1 MEFRRVTFRSVK
13 AYTQEQLD
21 DKLSGYRIRYLVAE
35 DLVSQFMQRGMFVLQ
50 PNVSD
55 PIKGSDLAGTIA
67 RHPIYDHLRHSRES
81 GNPEQASADPT
92 LDSRSRGTDKA

>member
-1 MEFRRVTFRSVK
+1 
-13 AYTQEQLD
+13 
-21 DKLSGYRIRYLVAE
+21 
-35 DLVSQFMQRGMFVLQ
+35 MQRGKFVLQ

-92 LDSRSRGTDKA
+92 LDSRFRGNDKAWERALGCYDRTRPSPAGDSVTTDTRPAPFPTAPSHR